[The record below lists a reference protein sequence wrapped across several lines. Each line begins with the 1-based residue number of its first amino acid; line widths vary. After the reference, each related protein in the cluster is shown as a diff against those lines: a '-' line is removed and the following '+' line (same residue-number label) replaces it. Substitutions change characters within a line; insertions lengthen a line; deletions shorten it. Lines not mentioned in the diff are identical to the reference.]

1 MGALFLAG
9 ASKVWQRMGRDA
21 ASLTLPFLVLN
32 EKCEGTARCESLV
45 APEKTLGFVDFKSIR
60 KLPWLTTLPFL

>member
-21 ASLTLPFLVLN
+21 TSLTVPFLVLN
-32 EKCEGTARCESLV
+32 ENCEGPARCESLV
-45 APEKTLGFVDFKSIR
+45 APEKNTGIC
-60 KLPWLTTLPFL
+60 